1 MLSPIPTMATIQA
14 SCFATKVSPAG
25 VMRMEVPIMK
35 KMTNIVNVRTLNAK
49 MNEYT
54 VQTFDSMTSFSDNEK
69 VKAKFIPTLPL

>member
-1 MLSPIPTMATIQA
+1 
-14 SCFATKVSPAG
+14 
-25 VMRMEVPIMK
+25 MK